1 MEAKNFL
8 STCLMNLCK
17 TLLVIFD
24 IREAPLYV
32 TVLCLP
38 LITWCQADSLM
49 KIKTVYKRATVSQ
62 IITEKSVQT
71 KIFWSS
77 FFKPYKKV
85 CERYFFSIP
94 G

>member
-32 TVLCLP
+32 TVFCLP

-49 KIKTVYKRATVSQ
+49 KIKTVYKQ
-62 IITEKSVQT
+62 PF
-71 KIFWSS
+71 FWSS

-85 CERYFFSIP
+85 CERYFFSK
-94 G
+94 